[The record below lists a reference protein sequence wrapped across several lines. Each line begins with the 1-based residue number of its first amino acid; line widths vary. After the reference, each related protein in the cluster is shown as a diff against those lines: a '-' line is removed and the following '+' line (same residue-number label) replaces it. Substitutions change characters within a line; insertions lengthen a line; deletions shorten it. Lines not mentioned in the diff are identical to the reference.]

1 MRNKLRGFLSGLFLL
16 SSLVL
21 IPAGAHAA
29 GFLPEPTGKCPEDY
43 KNGTPANLAVA
54 CVDGGERDYALD
66 DIKSLLAIIGNF
78 MISVSG
84 AIVLFCFVLGG
95 FFWIASAGNQKMVER
110 GKGLISGAVI
120 GTIIMVSAYTLVT
133 FAVRTLVGSDA
144 YSPAAQGPG
153 AGPDPSQGSSII
165 KGNVTQIPAMYSQQG
180 LCEKL
185 VDDKATCQ
193 KANTCQTNYSLTGVC
208 SAAPNQ
214 VGEECCM
221 PIKQGSQSTG
231 CAKIGGTCQE
241 KTKPCGGVMASGL
254 CLGGASVQ
262 CCIPI

>member
-54 CVDGGERDYALD
+54 CADGGERDYALD

-208 SAAPNQ
+208 AGVPNQ

-254 CLGGASVQ
+254 CSGGASVQ